1 MKSTMYNGDHH
12 LTDIFVP
19 LCDDYEIQMPYKIQ
33 FENKSQ
39 NYFLQQFF
47 PDNFFV
53 PTKFVSSKLFFLTK
67 IS

>member
-19 LCDDYEIQMPYKIQ
+19 LCDDYEIQPRYKIQ
-33 FENKSQ
+33 SEKKSE

-47 PDNFFV
+47 F
-53 PTKFVSSKLFFLTK
+53 
-67 IS
+67 

>member
-19 LCDDYEIQMPYKIQ
+19 LCDDYEMQLRYKIQ
-33 FENKSQ
+33 SEKNSE

-47 PDNFFV
+47 SDNFFFQKDLF
-53 PTKFVSSKLFFLTK
+53 PTNYFF
-67 IS
+67 